1 MNFYFLELIEA
12 KIVVILKYISSKSFD
27 TAKKFDSEFLKDITV
42 GDIKY
47 SYVKNKSS
55 AIILTNL
62 GEFYHNM
69 RDYKRSQIFLNIT
82 NLYFEKYDK
91 EDILFYKNY
100 SFIALNNFHITKSV
114 NTILIK

>member
-1 MNFYFLELIEA
+1 ML
-12 KIVVILKYISSKSFD
+12 ILKYVNSKSFD
-27 TAKKFDSEFLKDITV
+27 TAKKFESDFLKDITV
-42 GDIKY
+42 GENKY

-55 AIILTNL
+55 AIILSNL

-69 RDYKRSQIFLNIT
+69 RDYKRSQIFFNIA

-100 SFIALNNFHITKSV
+100 SFITLNNYYITKSV
-114 NTILIK
+114 